1 MIIKYLPLVAFLMF
15 TQFATGQTAF
25 VDKTIQTSFAATAND
40 NNSTETFN
48 QKPDYFSLKPLMPFS
63 GGGSGSDKNF
73 CLAIN
78 LGASNIMGT
87 ISNYTAKV
95 TPELAYQVAAGLS
108 IAKDG
113 QADGHKSV
121 ISIMASITGIASVL
135 KYTDKINKEVTLR
148 YTLTSFGL
156 PVSYTGIITNNA
168 DIGFFYQGGLDIE
181 YNSKDYDDRRLATKE
196 FNTIFVSPFA
206 SLGFTFPTKGGEYNG
221 IHFKP
226 EQVMIGPFVS
236 YLANNMS
243 SLNNSSL
250 NCLTFGIRMYV
261 MQIND

>member
-1 MIIKYLPLVAFLMF
+1 MIIRYLPLVAFLMF
-15 TQFATGQTAF
+15 AQITTAKTTF
-25 VDKTIQTSFAATAND
+25 SDKTEQPKFVAMAT
-40 NNSTETFN
+40 NSTVANTFN
-48 QKPDYFSLKPLMPFS
+48 QHQESFSVKPMLPFT
-63 GGGSGSDKNF
+63 GGGGGSDKNF
-73 CLAIN
+73 CLSIN

-87 ISNYTAKV
+87 INNYATKV
-95 TPELAYQVAAGLS
+95 TPELAYQFAAGLS

-113 QADGHKSV
+113 QTDGHKSV
-121 ISIMASITGIASVL
+121 ISIMGSITGLASVL
-135 KYTDKINKEVTLR
+135 KYTDKTNKETMLR

-156 PVSYTGIITNNA
+156 PVSYTGIITNNS

-206 SLGFTFPTKGGEYNG
+206 SLGFTFPTKGGDYNG

-243 SLNNSSL
+243 ALNSSSL

-261 MQIND
+261 MQVND